1 MQTNNQNIKA
11 LINGL
16 VSSVQK
22 VFGKRCTAVY
32 LMGSLARGGFS
43 ELASDIDIGLIL
55 NGELQDNDSADIDDI
70 KKALLK
76 NHSTVKNSV
85 SIFWGN
91 IASINGGVDAG
102 RYPPFDRL
110 DLIDHALL
118 LAGSDIRDSLVKP
131 GREELEIASADF
143 ALDYLAS
150 DERIE
155 EFLKCELIS
164 NKGTVYVTKTI
175 LFPARFIYL
184 AKTGAIAGNEA
195 SHQYYLDNF
204 RGHDN
209 KLVSKAYQWRLS
221 ALPQELGTVTTLLN
235 EGLIVLYQRFIDI
248 YAERMAAYGQ
258 HDLQSR
264 LIKWKQRLT

>member
-1 MQTNNQNIKA
+1 M
-11 LINGL
+11 
-16 VSSVQK
+16 
-22 VFGKRCTAVY
+22 
-32 LMGSLARGGFS
+32 
-43 ELASDIDIGLIL
+43 
-55 NGELQDNDSADIDDI
+55 
-70 KKALLK
+70 
-76 NHSTVKNSV
+76 
-85 SIFWGN
+85 
-91 IASINGGVDAG
+91 
-102 RYPPFDRL
+102 
-110 DLIDHALL
+110 

-155 EFLKCELIS
+155 EFLKCELLS

-204 RGHDN
+204 SGHDSE
-209 KLVSKAYQWRLS
+209 LVSKAYQWRLS